1 MALLQFATVGLTSYF
16 SDSFHPT
23 TWDRGPPW
31 DLGELWSC
39 LMGVCKGQSVIFI
52 LARWMP
58 GCTQRVHCAY
68 TTIGATTKM
77 RQICMRDKIR
87 DASKVLLVIS
97 EIFRRSTEIWAV
109 DPIREERFFREGC
122 KASQKTPKLK
132 SDCAIALGTG
142 AIHVLLEPNPLDR
155 FHHGRYWHCSG
166 LGCILKGAR
175 CEVQVRLEF
184 GNIQQNASK
193 MCLQLKI
200 ISKTHPIFL

>member
-1 MALLQFATVGLTSYF
+1 
-16 SDSFHPT
+16 
-23 TWDRGPPW
+23 
-31 DLGELWSC
+31 
-39 LMGVCKGQSVIFI
+39 
-52 LARWMP
+52 
-58 GCTQRVHCAY
+58 
-68 TTIGATTKM
+68 M

-97 EIFRRSTEIWAV
+97 EISRRSTEIWAV

-200 ISKTHPIFL
+200 ISKTHPIFLQLFFFLPPILTNICSSKMFFPQFSNCENYIKIFETHRRFQLLPVVIMRILGFKIAPH